1 MDICSVLFYKIV
13 FRELLLSNVFW
24 TLSKKESD
32 SHFCFSVE
40 LSFVGHS
47 TSNGL
52 SDAIIQT
59 LIVC

>member
-1 MDICSVLFYKIV
+1 MDISSILFYKIM
-13 FRELLLSNVFW
+13 FKELLLSNVFW
-24 TLSKKESD
+24 TLSNKESD

-40 LSFVGHS
+40 LSFVEHS

-59 LIVC
+59 LTVC